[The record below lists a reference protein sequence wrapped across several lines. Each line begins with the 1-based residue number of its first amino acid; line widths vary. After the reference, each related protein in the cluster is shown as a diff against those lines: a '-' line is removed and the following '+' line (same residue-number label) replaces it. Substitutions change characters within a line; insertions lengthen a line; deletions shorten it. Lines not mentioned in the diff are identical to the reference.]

1 VSLDTRCTTRRNDVE
16 ARPLQAEN
24 QPILSPPV
32 SAAAIRRHAAM
43 TVNLLSDYWD
53 MSHFLRGVLLK
64 FASNVHELSTFND
77 L

>member
-1 VSLDTRCTTRRNDVE
+1 
-16 ARPLQAEN
+16 
-24 QPILSPPV
+24 
-32 SAAAIRRHAAM
+32 M